1 MDPDSFRRTSHITI
15 FSHLAMALALLC
27 TTVIPWSCTHRVE
40 HTAEAVDDKD
50 SLPFMHSIGIST
62 LVSDSGRIRYHMV
75 AEEWDIYMND
85 GKQPTWK
92 FCKGLLMLRLDDK
105 FHVDLYVQA
114 DTAYLHEQR
123 LWELRGRVRVR
134 NIEGTVFNTDMLY
147 WDLMEHE
154 IWNHCP
160 MEIITPGRTLHGTEF
175 RSNEDMTRYNVK
187 NSVGDFPA
195 SDADG
200 TGEEAI
206 QETEDSATQEQR
218 SRLLPPDPGKQK
230 IMNNR

>member
-1 MDPDSFRRTSHITI
+1 MDPDSFRHIRHITNPR
-15 FSHLAMALALLC
+15 HLAPALFTLC
-27 TTVIPWSCTHRVE
+27 AAAISLSCTHRVE

-50 SLPFMHSIGIST
+50 SLPFMHSVGIST
-62 LVSDSGRIRYHMV
+62 LISDSGLIRYHMV

-85 GKQPTWK
+85 GRQPTWK
-92 FCKGLLMLRLDDK
+92 FRKGLLMLRLDKK
-105 FHVDLYVQA
+105 FHIDLYVQA

-134 NIEGTVFNTDMLY
+134 NIEGTVFNTEMLY
-147 WDLMEHE
+147 WDLRDHE

-175 RSNEDMTRYNVK
+175 RSNEGMTRYNVR

-195 SDADG
+195 ADADG
-200 TGEEAI
+200 TGEEPI
-206 QETEDSATQEQR
+206 RETEDTATQEQR
-218 SRLLPPDPGKQK
+218 SRLLPPDPEKQK
-230 IMNNR
+230 IINDK